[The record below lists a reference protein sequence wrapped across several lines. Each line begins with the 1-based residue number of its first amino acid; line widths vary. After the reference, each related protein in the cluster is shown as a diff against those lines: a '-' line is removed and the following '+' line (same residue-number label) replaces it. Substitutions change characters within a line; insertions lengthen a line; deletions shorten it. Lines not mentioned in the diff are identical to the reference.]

1 MDLFAKRDR
10 LRLFGVFGL
19 FTAILITYSQ
29 TLAYTGD
36 EGFHLLAAQ
45 SILRGMRPWIDFCF
59 PQAPLI
65 AYWNAVWMRLLG
77 QSWRVSHLISAILT
91 AGAVMLVTDYVGR
104 RFPLS
109 GTWRLGAA
117 IAAGLLAGLNAVV
130 FEFGPLGQA
139 YGLCLL
145 LLVGAFRMSIRDGSG
160 SAAAAGFLASG
171 AAACSLL
178 TAPAA
183 PVFLVWIAL
192 QRRWKRVAAFLAGAT
207 IPWLPT
213 VCLILQGPHQAWFNL
228 VEYQARFRK
237 LYWPETT
244 QHDLEIIASWID
256 CGQALLLGAL
266 AIGGLV
272 WVIRQ
277 SDWPR
282 PLKSQLYLCGWLA
295 LAIYGALG
303 FAHPTF
309 ARYYLLGVP
318 FLAILAAAGLY
329 AAGSRL
335 TGGGPAWPLIVALFL
350 TTAGLAKSVYERREN
365 YTWSD
370 YEGIA
375 RRIENATPRHG
386 TVFAGELL
394 YFLMHR
400 QPTPGLEFY
409 YDRKVPLPPAELAL
423 LHIMPQAELE
433 RRLSSGFFDTVYIC
447 EDDETYD
454 KLGLPKL
461 YRKREDIEDCALFS
475 GRK

>member
-1 MDLFAKRDR
+1 LDPFTKRER
-10 LRLFGVFGL
+10 LCLFGVFGL

-29 TLAYTGD
+29 TWAYTGD

-65 AYWNAVWMRLLG
+65 AYWNGAWMRLLG
-77 QSWRVSHLISAILT
+77 QSWRVSHVISAILT
-91 AGAVMLVTDYVGR
+91 ACAVILVTHYVGR
-104 RFPLS
+104 RFPLR
-109 GTWRLGAA
+109 GTWRFGAA

-145 LLVGAFRMSIRDGSG
+145 LLVAAFRMSIRDGAG
-160 SAAAAGFLASG
+160 SALAAGFLASG
-171 AAACSLL
+171 ATACSLL

-192 QRRWKRVAAFLAGAT
+192 QRRWNRVAAFLAGAT
-207 IPWLPT
+207 VPWLPT
-213 VCLILQGPHQAWFNL
+213 VWLIFQGPHQAWFNL

-244 QHDLEIIASWID
+244 QHDLEIITSWID
-256 CGQALLLGAL
+256 SGQALLLGAL
-266 AIGGLV
+266 AIGGLL
-272 WVIRQ
+272 WVMRQ

-282 PLKSQLYLCGWLA
+282 PLKSQLYLCGWVA

-318 FLAILAAAGLY
+318 FLAILAAVGLY
-329 AAGSRL
+329 AAGTRL
-335 TGGGPAWPLIVALFL
+335 TGSGPTWPLIAALFL

-370 YEGIA
+370 YEAIA
-375 RRIENATPRHG
+375 RRIESATPSHG

-409 YDRKVPLPPAELAL
+409 YDRKVSLPPAELAL

-454 KLGLPKL
+454 RLGLPKL
-461 YRKREDIEDCALFS
+461 YQKREDIEDCALFS